1 MFRSFARDWSVSG
14 LELSGWWSDRIMLH
28 IWQEAS
34 TDGSFIASLVQTVQ
48 RDLKAEILCVNNF
61 IRLQSEFRIMRAGM
75 EAWLDRKPSVDK
87 LLENR
92 QVLRSLKSKLRHKLA
107 DKHDAEE
114 VGTYL
119 TGRCEFCTL
128 EKSFGM
134 CICFWQSLT
143 VLIIT

>member
-1 MFRSFARDWSVSG
+1 MQ
-14 LELSGWWSDRIMLH
+14 H
-28 IWQEAS
+28 
-34 TDGSFIASLVQTVQ
+34 
-48 RDLKAEILCVNNF
+48 DLKAEILCVNDF

-92 QVLRSLKSKLRHKLA
+92 QALRSLKSKLRHKLA

-128 EKSFGM
+128 EKSFA
-134 CICFWQSLT
+134 CAFAFDR
-143 VLIIT
+143 V